1 MANHLQ
7 YGDETYVTKPVV
19 VQYNRGAVG
28 IGGKTRSQRLRVL
41 GSQAA
46 VCQVE
51 HFAFESLEQRM
62 RRGQRVRGEAG
73 KGVVY
78 LNDADIWFN
87 AEVGAGFDVEAAP
100 TGIWLR
106 RRGRGCKLH
115 GCGCGLDKGVLAWTQ
130 KTGMKEGEN

>member
-1 MANHLQ
+1 MHGVRMANHLQ

-19 VQYNRGAVG
+19 VQYNCGAVG

-62 RRGQRVRGEAG
+62 RRVQRVKREGE
-73 KGVVY
+73 
-78 LNDADIWFN
+78 
-87 AEVGAGFDVEAAP
+87 
-100 TGIWLR
+100 
-106 RRGRGCKLH
+106 GRG
-115 GCGCGLDKGVLAWTQ
+115 GVL
-130 KTGMKEGEN
+130 E